1 MSSMTRIALALLV
14 ALSATACSVSRSQ
27 PSTPDAASPVRHVLP
42 NGVRVVIQEHRSS
55 DVVALQL
62 WVRAGGRDETPS
74 ELGLAH
80 YLEHLLFKGTA
91 TRPTGFIDSEVEGVG
106 GRMNA
111 GTSLD
116 YTYYHMLL
124 PARRAVAGIETLADI
139 SVNASLDTQV
149 LESEKRVVLE
159 EMRFGEDNP
168 SRSLLRQLY
177 AAAFPEHPYGRAV
190 IGQTE
195 VIQRL
200 TREQLLGFYRR
211 YYVPEAFTLVVVGA
225 IEPDEVLAAA
235 TRAFGR
241 MPRLPSPRLPVPVPA
256 SGHQGR
262 VELTRPVSQAYLALG
277 WLAPRIDHADTPAV
291 DLVVSILGQGRGS
304 RLTQALR
311 ERLGLVNTVSSGYSA
326 LEGAGLVSITTQLD
340 PRNLERAEAALLS
353 EVERVRAEGVTET
366 ERRRAITA
374 AEARRAFLTETAEGR
389 AWTLGQAETIWR
401 LEDELAYVHRL
412 RSVTAEQLLAAAR
425 RYFDPNR
432 YARVVFV
439 PATKSLS
446 QSFEGR
452 YGFAAGSGARGAPG
466 WVPMSPGTWS
476 MPRSAPGFPGRSERR
491 GARGPFRGPHA
502 INPRG

>member
-1 MSSMTRIALALLV
+1 MACMTRIALALLV
-14 ALSATACSVSRSQ
+14 ALLASACSVSTSQ
-27 PSTPDAASPVRHVLP
+27 LSTPTTAPPGRHVLS
-42 NGVRVVIQEHRSS
+42 NGVRIVIQEHRSS
-55 DVVALQL
+55 AVVALQL
-62 WVRAGGRDETPS
+62 WVKAGSRDETTS

-91 TRPTGFIDSEVEGVG
+91 ARPTGFIDGQVEGVG

-116 YTYYHMLL
+116 YTYYHMVL
-124 PARRAVAGIETLADI
+124 PAHRAEAGIETLADI

-168 SRSLLRQLY
+168 SRFLLRQLY
-177 AAAFPEHPYGRAV
+177 AAAFPDHPYGRAV

-225 IEPDEVLAAA
+225 VQRDEVLAAA

-241 MPRLPSPRLPVPVPA
+241 LPRVPSPRLPVPAPA
-256 SGHQGR
+256 SGREGR
-262 VELTRPVSQAYLALG
+262 IELPRPVSHAYLALG

-311 ERLGLVNTVSSGYSA
+311 ERLGVVNTISSGYSA
-326 LEGAGLVSITTQLD
+326 LEGAGLVSVTAQLD
-340 PRNLERAEAALLS
+340 PRDLQRAEAAVLS
-353 EVERVRAEGVTET
+353 EIERVRAEGVTET
-366 ERRRAITA
+366 ERRRAVTA

-389 AWTLGQAETIWR
+389 AWSLGQAETIWR
-401 LEDELAYVHRL
+401 LEDELAYVNRL
-412 RSVTAEQLLAAAR
+412 RSVTPEQLRAAAR
-425 RYFDPNR
+425 RYFDPNL
-432 YARVVFV
+432 YTRVVFV
-439 PATKSLS
+439 PATKSEHS
-446 QSFEGR
+446 
-452 YGFAAGSGARGAPG
+452 
-466 WVPMSPGTWS
+466 
-476 MPRSAPGFPGRSERR
+476 
-491 GARGPFRGPHA
+491 RGPLSSHR
-502 INPRG
+502 